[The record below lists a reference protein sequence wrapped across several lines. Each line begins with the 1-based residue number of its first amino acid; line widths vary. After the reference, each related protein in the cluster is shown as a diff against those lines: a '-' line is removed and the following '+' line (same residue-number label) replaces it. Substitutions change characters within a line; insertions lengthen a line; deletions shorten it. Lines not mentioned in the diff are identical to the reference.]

1 MLRPWLKHDT
11 RIICPSIAASAVPSS
26 SRARMLRIGLSVSKI
41 RCSTGVR

>member
-1 MLRPWLKHDT
+1 MLRPWLKHGT

-26 SRARMLRIGLSVSKI
+26 SRARMLCIGLSVSKI